1 MDCYDIIGDTPALT
15 SGTLFARLS
24 KSISCS
30 PSLLVLHQVEALS
43 SKSDSPLGR
52 PPAIVKVLEEV
63 IDGARQIS
71 NSSSG
76 SSSNWP
82 VIVVGTTA
90 NADAVP
96 SEVLGCFKQE
106 VELKAPNEDERL
118 AIINY
123 KLEDYEIA
131 PDVDIRALARQT
143 AALNAGD
150 IDSLVRLAWNAAI
163 KRSTSPCL
171 SFPQVQQAGI
181 SITAEDFTHALSK
194 TRAAY
199 SDSIGAPKIPNV
211 SWDDVGGLI
220 NVKQDILDTIQ
231 LPLKRPEMFGQGLKK
246 RSGKSFVVIT
256 DEALC

>member
-52 PPAIVKVLEEV
+52 PPAIVKVLEKV
-63 IDGARQIS
+63 IDGARQMS

-123 KLEDYEIA
+123 KLGDYEIA

-163 KRSTSPCL
+163 KRSTSSCL